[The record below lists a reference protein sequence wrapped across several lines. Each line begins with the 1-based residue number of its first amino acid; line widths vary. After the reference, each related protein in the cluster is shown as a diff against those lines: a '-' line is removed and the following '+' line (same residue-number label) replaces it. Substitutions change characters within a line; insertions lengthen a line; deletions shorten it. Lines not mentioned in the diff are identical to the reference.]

1 MRFLFRR
8 TFLAIL
14 TSLTLGLVLAGCGHY
29 RLGTGSQLA
38 FQKLYVAPVTST
50 ATLPQARVLVGTKIR
65 EKLMQDG
72 RITLV
77 NSPEEADATLEVALK
92 EYNRTP
98 TVNLDTDTGLARQF
112 ALDLTAEAT
121 LRLSGGRVLFE
132 KRQIKANR
140 EAFIDGGQLQSEY
153 QTVPLLAESLA
164 NSVAHVVLDT
174 W

>member
-1 MRFLFRR
+1 MPALLRR

-14 TSLTLGLVLAGCGHY
+14 TSVTLGLLLAGCGHY
-29 RLGTGSQLA
+29 RLGTGSQLT
-38 FQKLYVAPVTST
+38 FQKLYVAPATSV
-50 ATLPQARVLVGTKIR
+50 ATVPQTRVLVTTKVR
-65 EKLMQDG
+65 EKLMQDA

-77 NSPEEADATLEVALK
+77 NSPEDADATLEIALK

-98 TVNLDTDTGLARQF
+98 TINLDSDTGLARQF
-112 ALDLTAEAT
+112 ALDLTAEVT
-121 LRLSGGRVLFE
+121 LHLSDGRVLFE

-153 QTVPLLAESLA
+153 QAMPLLAESLA
-164 NSVAHVVLDT
+164 NSISHAVLDT